1 MTSKVIYHISNG
13 ISLLILIAYSMNLV
27 WGWAGY
33 WAINLIYIIVP
44 VIVVNQ
50 AFRFWAKKLDSQ
62 VINPIIAIKTAR
74 ILYYSGAIIFILA
87 TISMMLFLPLTRPLV
102 LLSVA
107 IEIAAWV
114 CSIGLQ
120 QKEKFVNSEIIDD
133 LEL

>member
-1 MTSKVIYHISNG
+1 MTSKLIYHISNG
-13 ISLLILIAYSMNLV
+13 IALLILIAYSLNLV

-44 VIVVNQ
+44 VIIVNQ
-50 AFRFWAKKLDSQ
+50 VFRFWAKKLDSQ

-87 TISMMLFLPLTRPLV
+87 TISMMLFLPLTRTLV
-102 LLSVA
+102 LISVA
-107 IEIAAWV
+107 VEIAAWV
-114 CSIGLQ
+114 CSMAMQ